1 MIAEFTFERGVEVL
15 RSADTDEAVR
25 VGDARKDTDVI
36 ATFELGTNSH
46 VEFDERRI

>member
-1 MIAEFTFERGVEVL
+1 MDHWHVIAEFTFECGVEVL
-15 RSADTDEAVR
+15 RSTDADEAVG

-46 VEFDERRI
+46 V